1 MNVNPG
7 KHTLHM
13 TPVKLIDHTLLKPDT
28 TEKDIIRLCNEAR
41 QYGFGAVCIPPFYVK
56 HAVELLE
63 AGEDIKVATV
73 IGFPMG
79 YSATAAKVEE
89 IKRAMDEGAHEL
101 DVVVNLCAVKNGNWN
116 FVRNDI
122 DSMTRA
128 AHLHGRIIKIIL
140 ETALLADEEIEK
152 LAAICTEVSPDF
164 VKTST
169 GFNGGGATV
178 EMVRKLRGLLPDHI
192 GIKASG
198 GIRNAATMQQ
208 MIEAGATRIGTSSGV
223 AIAAELGG

>member
-1 MNVNPG
+1 
-7 KHTLHM
+7 M
-13 TPVKLIDHTLLKPDT
+13 TPLKLIDHTLLKPDT
-28 TEKDIIRLCNEAR
+28 TQSDVAQLCKEAEE
-41 QYGFGAVCIPPFYVK
+41 YGFGAVCVPPFYVR
-56 HAVELLE
+56 HSVEMLGGSRAVQ
-63 AGEDIKVATV
+63 VATV

-89 IKRAMDEGAHEL
+89 IKRAVDEGAGEV
-101 DVVVNLCAVKNGNWN
+101 DVVINLCAVKSGNWN

-128 AHLHGRIIKIIL
+128 AHLHGRVIKVIL
-140 ETALLADEEIEK
+140 ETALLSESELEK
-152 LAAICTEVSPDF
+152 LATICAEVGPDF

-178 EMVRKLRGLLPDHI
+178 VAVRRLRQLLPESI
-192 GIKASG
+192 QIKASG
-198 GIRNAATMQQ
+198 GIRTAEAMEQ

-223 AIAAELGG
+223 AIAAELGK

>member
-1 MNVNPG
+1 
-7 KHTLHM
+7 M

-28 TEKDIIRLCNEAR
+28 TEQDVARLCAEAR

-56 HAVELLE
+56 HAVEQLE
-63 AGEDIKVATV
+63 GEEDIKVATV

-89 IKRAMDEGAHEL
+89 IKRAIDEGAHEL
-101 DVVVNLCAVKNGNWN
+101 DVVINLCAVKNGNWN

-128 AHLHGRIIKIIL
+128 AHLHGRIIKVIL
-140 ETALLADEEIEK
+140 ETALLTDAEIEK
-152 LAAICTEVSPDF
+152 LAAICTDVAPDF

-178 EMVRKLRGLLPDHI
+178 EVVRKLRSLLPDHI
-192 GIKASG
+192 QIKASG
-198 GIRNAATMQQ
+198 GIRDAATMQQ
-208 MIEAGATRIGTSSGV
+208 MLEAGATRIGTSSGV
-223 AIAAELGG
+223 AIAAELAG